1 LLDAF
6 KVAAG
11 LALTGLLI
19 ATPVQ
24 SETQTENIV
33 SEQRTSVS
41 LHVAPEAA
49 QAFLPD
55 GWTLNAPPTGPNLTV
70 IFMDRSLELTP
81 DGKPLQAGV
90 NRMMVLAMAAKNR
103 TTGQVRSML
112 VGGYSAD
119 PLGSPGAYK
128 VYRPGAVTVTRT
140 EHSLVK
146 DGKLET
152 TIEEHWAAKGA
163 DGATVN
169 LDLAY
174 RRGVPKLSTFE
185 QKNYSAAEPDFYR
198 TYRGQQATEVLRN
211 GTGVDQVSSVKLKA
225 SGGSL
230 GKAINGSEQI
240 VSISAAP
247 FYSRLTFVQ

>member
-1 LLDAF
+1 MRYAVNF
-6 KVAAG
+6 PAG
-11 LALTGLLI
+11 LVMAVLLVGPAL
-19 ATPVQ
+19 

-49 QAFLPD
+49 QAFLPA
-55 GWTLNAPPTGPNLTV
+55 GWVLNAPAGGSNLTV

-90 NRMMVLAMAAKNR
+90 NRMLVLAMAGKNS
-103 TTGQVRSML
+103 TTGQVRSFI

-119 PLGSPGAYK
+119 PLGAPGAYK
-128 VYRPGAVTVTRT
+128 VYRPGVVTVTRN
-140 EHSLVK
+140 EQSLVK

-152 TIEEHWAAKGA
+152 TVEEHWTAKGT

-169 LDLAY
+169 LDLAFK
-174 RRGVPKLSTFE
+174 RGPAKLTPFE
-185 QKNYSAAEPDFYR
+185 QHNYSAADPDFYR
-198 TYRGQQATEVLRN
+198 TYRGQQAVDALRN
-211 GTGVDQVSSVKLKA
+211 GAGSDRVSSVTLNA
-225 SGGSL
+225 SGGML
-230 GKAINGSEQI
+230 GKAINGTEQI
-240 VSISAAP
+240 VSISNAP